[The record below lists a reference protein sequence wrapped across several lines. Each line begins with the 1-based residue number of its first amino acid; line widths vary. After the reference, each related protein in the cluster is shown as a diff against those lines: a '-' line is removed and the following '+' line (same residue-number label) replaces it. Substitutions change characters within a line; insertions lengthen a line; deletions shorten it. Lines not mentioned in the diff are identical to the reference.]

1 MDNYEIEVAITLRL
15 LSADGTEPMAMR
27 PQQVTISGR
36 LGALQLIVANQGW
49 KGAIAETAMRL
60 LVEERKANE

>member
-1 MDNYEIEVAITLRL
+1 MDTYEIEVAITLRL
-15 LSADGTEPMAMR
+15 LSADDTPPVALHPER
-27 PQQVTISGR
+27 VTISGG

-49 KGAIAETAMRL
+49 KSAIAETAMRL

>member
-1 MDNYEIEVAITLRL
+1 MDTYEIEVAIALSL
-15 LSADGTEPMAMR
+15 LSDDTPPVARHPER
-27 PQQVTISGR
+27 VTIRGG

-49 KGAIAETAMRL
+49 KGAVAETAMRL